1 MHLADLQF
9 AALFV
14 NGPICMQLADLVAIG
29 RYVCNCSIYLR
40 VTYLLQ
46 FDDGFASCWSICD
59 WLVSLL
65 LSGLFAIFFLYIC
78 DWNLLIK
85 LQFNFL
91 IYLQLADLFIIG
103 RSRCNFHSSCNWPTC
118 LQLFDLFAIDR
129 SIFNWTI
136 DLQGVDRFP
145 IGLSLRLVGLVAI
158 GGSLQFF
165 DIFAI
170 GRSVCF
176 GWSSCNFL
184 IYLQLADLFII
195 VRSICNWPI
204 YSICNWPI

>member
-1 MHLADLQF
+1 MGRSVWSSCDW
-9 AALFV
+9 
-14 NGPICMQLADLVAIG
+14 PICLQLFNLFAIDL
-29 RYVCNCSIYLR
+29 SITIWRWICKLLIDLR
-40 VTYLLQ
+40 L
-46 FDDGFASCWSICD
+46 A
-59 WLVSLL
+59 
-65 LSGLFAIFFLYIC
+65 GLFAIVRSLCNFFLYIC

-145 IGLSLRLVGLVAI
+145 IGFSLRLVGLVAI

>member
-1 MHLADLQF
+1 MF
-9 AALFV
+9 AIV
-14 NGPICMQLADLVAIG
+14 Q
-29 RYVCNCSIYLR
+29 
-40 VTYLLQ
+40 
-46 FDDGFASCWSICD
+46 SICD
-59 WLVSLL
+59 WPIYYNLTMDLQVVDRFAIGWSLCYCQVSLQ
-65 LSGLFAIFFLYIC
+65 FFFLYIC